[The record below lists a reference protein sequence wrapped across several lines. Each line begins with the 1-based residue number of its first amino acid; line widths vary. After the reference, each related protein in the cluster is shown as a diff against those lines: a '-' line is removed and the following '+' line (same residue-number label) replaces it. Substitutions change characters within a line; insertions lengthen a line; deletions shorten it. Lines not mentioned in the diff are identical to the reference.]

1 MLAEV
6 SLLIRNHAVNKL
18 VRHLLR
24 FGQIVHLAILKG
36 QKQRLVFVSF
46 LHDLLVYREVLDK
59 LLSRRLSVPL
69 GT

>member
-59 LLSRRLSVPL
+59 LLSRGLSVPL